1 MSRKRTKRIILTDL
15 DGSLLDHDTYSFG
28 PAKSLLVMLEKIGI
42 PVIPVTSKTFSEVLK
57 LKNEL
62 NNTHPF
68 ITENGSAIYIPKSYF
83 KTTKLNWKIRNDH
96 FLIQNGYN
104 RDYLIDS
111 IQNHANEFLAE
122 FKTFNAMQK
131 IEGIQSI
138 AKLAG
143 LSEEDAWNANNREF
157 SEVVV
162 WLSTDKR
169 KQMFADCLT
178 KNGLLVQQGGRFLNI
193 TGLHT
198 KGEAVKKLISI
209 YCDQPGVDKCDSL
222 AIGDSNN
229 DISMLEG
236 ADTALVIKPRKR
248 KPIKVSRKT
257 KVHISQEFGPKGWVS
272 GVTEWLQNF
281 S

>member
-1 MSRKRTKRIILTDL
+1 
-15 DGSLLDHDTYSFG
+15 
-28 PAKSLLVMLEKIGI
+28 
-42 PVIPVTSKTFSEVLK
+42 
-57 LKNEL
+57 
-62 NNTHPF
+62 
-68 ITENGSAIYIPKSYF
+68 
-83 KTTKLNWKIRNDH
+83 
-96 FLIQNGYN
+96 
-104 RDYLIDS
+104 
-111 IQNHANEFLAE
+111 
-122 FKTFNAMQK
+122 MQK

-178 KNGLLVQQGGRFLNI
+178 KNGFLVQQGGRFLNI

-236 ADTALVIKPRKR
+236 ADTA
-248 KPIKVSRKT
+248 
-257 KVHISQEFGPKGWVS
+257 
-272 GVTEWLQNF
+272 
-281 S
+281 